1 MHSLRKSCCSGVP
14 VDERRQ
20 APRSNPAFRQTSG
33 DCFVAIAPRN
43 DEFDQQNCPTGQI
56 SKNLSSR
63 REDDEKAS
71 RLISEIPKFRL
82 PTNPNHFYI
91 DHCPVPQR
99 GVRTSRTRGGMRW
112 TRAARET
119 NAACWRT
126 AKSCGSDA
134 PIVGVK
140 PVRRR
145 AGDGVKQRGHRGE
158 REVSRKTIARGMPGR
173 SGVTVVTTLV
183 CFFVSHARL
192 RVHRAPGI
200 PCALCFLRAER
211 SCKTSGISCRGIAE
225 SYLKLEQ
232 RHCEEQRDEAIH
244 SSLAAPWIASRSL
257 SSGAHSRDPLA
268 RNHRQQ

>member
-1 MHSLRKSCCSGVP
+1 MSDWSPLCAARRTSADHSGSTGFTSKAPDGQITSDFQKSC
-14 VDERRQ
+14 Q
-20 APRSNPAFRQTSG
+20 APFAKIFLFSP
-33 DCFVAIAPRN
+33 DP
-43 DEFDQQNCPTGQI
+43 
-56 SKNLSSR
+56 NL
-63 REDDEKAS
+63 
-71 RLISEIPKFRL
+71 
-82 PTNPNHFYI
+82 
-91 DHCPVPQR
+91 
-99 GVRTSRTRGGMRW
+99 
-112 TRAARET
+112 
-119 NAACWRT
+119 
-126 AKSCGSDA
+126 
-134 PIVGVK
+134 GVK
-140 PVRRR
+140 PVRRS